1 MRSRG
6 STLLEVLAATVLLGT
21 LLTSAVLVSASLA
34 RRAADRQRTAA
45 AIDAVEAYLRHSES
59 SANPLAT
66 DTIDMDGVRLRVT
79 LARPTAAD
87 ATTRQLLPT
96 LNLVTATVVAS
107 DPETGDELH
116 RVTVLQEGL

>member
-45 AIDAVEAYLRHSES
+45 AIDAVETFLRDAEPR
-59 SANPLAT
+59 PLAAGTT
-66 DTIDMDGVRLRVT
+66 DAGDVRLRVT

-87 ATTRQLLPT
+87 MTTRQLLPG
-96 LNLVTATVVAS
+96 LNLVAATVVAS
-107 DPETGDELH
+107 DAETGDELH
-116 RVTVLQEGL
+116 RVTVLQEDR